1 MKEIYEGNIYMVTS
15 IDKEKL
21 DFFKKYD
28 VIDQSNM
35 IKATSKSVL
44 AKEDA
49 YFIEIN
55 RKYVDISQIK
65 TLKDMRDILI
75 LAKSY
80 TDNNITLKREEEISN
95 PYVGQLYIKKIKRIK

>member
-28 VIDQSNM
+28 VIDQSNT

-55 RKYVDISQIK
+55 RKYVDISHIK
-65 TLKDMRDILI
+65 TLKDMRNILV
-75 LAKSY
+75 LAKSDN
-80 TDNNITLKREEEISN
+80 DNNMTMKKEDEIIN
-95 PYVGQLYIKKIKRIK
+95 PYIGQLYVKKIKRIK

>member
-15 IDKEKL
+15 VDKKKL

-28 VIDQSNM
+28 VIDSSNM
-35 IKATSKSVL
+35 IEATSKSIL
-44 AKEDA
+44 AKENA
-49 YFIEIN
+49 RFIEIN
-55 RKYVDISQIK
+55 NKYIDTSQIK
-65 TLKDMRDILI
+65 TLKNMRDILI